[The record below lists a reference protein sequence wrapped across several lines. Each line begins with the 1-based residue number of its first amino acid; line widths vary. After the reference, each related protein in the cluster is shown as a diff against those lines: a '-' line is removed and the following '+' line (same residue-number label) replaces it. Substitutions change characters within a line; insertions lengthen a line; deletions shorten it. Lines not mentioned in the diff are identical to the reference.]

1 MKVRLRSRGQRIKI
15 LLSIVIFWQWT
26 FWYLRPGW
34 GYQRKIMRWILNQC
48 IIIEN
53 VLPGLSFPSVEWLRH
68 KWFGL
73 MKGES
78 QKISDDLLGEAR
90 FLRARCR
97 WDWGRWCPCR
107 LTNMFLLIQ
116 VTLKH
121 REILSLPL
129 CYWEVDLPTNIHS
142 ESSGGYVLA
151 MVSSAW

>member
-15 LLSIVIFWQWT
+15 FLSIVIFWQWT

-34 GYQRKIMRWILNQC
+34 GYQRKIMRWILNQR
-48 IIIEN
+48 IITEN

-68 KWFGL
+68 KCFGL
-73 MKGES
+73 MKGDS
-78 QKISDDLLGEAR
+78 QKISDDLLGETR
-90 FLRARCR
+90 FLRAGCR
-97 WDWGRWCPCR
+97 WDWGRWCPWR
-107 LTNMFLLIQ
+107 RTDMFLLIQ
-116 VTLKH
+116 MTLKH

-142 ESSGGYVLA
+142 ESSGYVPA